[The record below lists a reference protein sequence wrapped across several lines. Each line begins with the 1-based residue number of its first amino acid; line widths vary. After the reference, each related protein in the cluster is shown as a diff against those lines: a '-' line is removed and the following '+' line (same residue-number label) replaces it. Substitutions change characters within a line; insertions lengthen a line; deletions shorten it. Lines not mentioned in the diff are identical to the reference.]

1 MAEPAQDVVSTLLRP
16 LTSFSQMLT
25 QAAPQ
30 LEQIA
35 PHIVLAKLQQVLMV
49 KQAPTP
55 PPAEIQP
62 STPIP
67 TRQKTNV
74 GLYKQSQTVGKRA
87 RVGQLNDTGY
97 VTGLGDVAQW
107 RSEPPPS
114 QTLSEEAP
122 RVPTAVGLA
131 GIAAT
136 NERGYK
142 AEEQSPVTEDKNKY
156 TLYAPKKTVVKTPL
170 F

>member
-1 MAEPAQDVVSTLLRP
+1 
-16 LTSFSQMLT
+16 MLT

-35 PHIVLAKLQQVLMV
+35 PHNVLAKLQQVLMV

-87 RVGQLNDTGY
+87 RVGQLDEAGY
-97 VTGLGDVAQW
+97 MTGLGNIAQL
-107 RSEPPPS
+107 PS
-114 QTLSEEAP
+114 RPAPSPTLSAQAY
-122 RVPTAVGLA
+122 RVPTAVGLNN
-131 GIAAT
+131 IAAT
-136 NERGYK
+136 NERGFK
-142 AEEQSPVTEDKNKY
+142 VEEQSPVVENKDRF
-156 TLYAPKKTVVKTPL
+156 TLYAPKKVKTSV

>member
-1 MAEPAQDVVSTLLRP
+1 
-16 LTSFSQMLT
+16 MLS

-30 LEQIA
+30 LEPLA
-35 PHIVLAKLQQVLMV
+35 PHNVLAKLQQVLMV
-49 KQAPTP
+49 KPASTP
-55 PPAEIQP
+55 PPAETP
-62 STPIP
+62 PPTPIP
-67 TRQKTNV
+67 TRQNTNI
-74 GLYKQSQTVGKRA
+74 GLYKQRQTVGKRA
-87 RVGQLNDTGY
+87 RVGELNDTGY
-97 VTGLGDVAQW
+97 VTGLGDVAHW
-107 RSEPPPS
+107 WNEPPPS
-114 QTLSEEAP
+114 ETLSVEAP

-156 TLYAPKKTVVKTPL
+156 TLYAPKKVKTSV